1 VPPPPPPGGGYIP
14 GGGYVPPSPMGYMP
28 GGMAYA
34 GQRTDGLA
42 IASLVVGIIGV
53 VCSIGCLGV
62 VLGPTASIMGFVAR
76 QRVASS
82 GGALGGGGM
91 ALAGMILGAAGFVLS
106 VAWFLFVVLGS
117 HNTSTG

>member
-1 VPPPPPPGGGYIP
+1 
-14 GGGYVPPSPMGYMP
+14 
-28 GGMAYA
+28 MAYA

-62 VLGPTASIMGFVAR
+62 LLGPTASIMGFVAR
-76 QRVASS
+76 QRVTSS

-117 HNTSTG
+117 HNSSTG